1 MPPEPHGPPGDLG
14 SEETGRRARR
24 PAPRPLEL
32 PGWGCV
38 VALPPLVYAG
48 ARYGDVSVEA
58 AIFVGILSAA
68 VLLWVFSLVDEFIP
82 PVVVVVA
89 TLFIGL
95 APPSVALAGFASPS
109 FVTLLGVFALAATI
123 GSSGLSGRVMLRLL
137 AWLPDRPFYHRL
149 VPLLGGWLL
158 SPITPSGNNR
168 MALLLPVY
176 DGLVEGLRLPKG
188 SAAATAVFA
197 ATYSGAML
205 FSPML
210 ATSKSSNVAAI
221 ALLPP
226 QVQEDFLGL
235 FWPVAAA
242 AAAFG
247 LAAWHF
253 VAIDRLF
260 PDAGAATLPRE
271 EVASRLAAL
280 GPVKPSEWISA
291 AGFVFFLVGAA
302 TVSWHHVKPAWIAG
316 CVLVGLLLS
325 GVLTKEAFR
334 RQLDWPMV
342 MFLLGVDGIVRIM
355 DHLGIGTAL
364 GEGTSHLYAW
374 VDGRIE
380 RFILAVLVTTTVVR
394 LALPVTAGM
403 LVTVVILLPVAAA
416 QEIHPWICV
425 FLAAMFSDIFFL
437 RYQSSVYMQASS
449 QGVTASFD
457 EGRFMAYNR
466 WMNLARV
473 AVAFLSIPW
482 WRWLGLS

>member
-1 MPPEPHGPPGDLG
+1 M
-14 SEETGRRARR
+14 
-24 PAPRPLEL
+24 
-32 PGWGCV
+32 
-38 VALPPLVYAG
+38 PPLVYAG

-226 QVQEDFLGL
+226 QVQEDFLSSCRRNASL
-235 FWPVAAA
+235 VSTPESRSPTST
-242 AAAFG
+242 
-247 LAAWHF
+247 HP
-253 VAIDRLF
+253 AIQ
-260 PDAGAATLPRE
+260 
-271 EVASRLAAL
+271 
-280 GPVKPSEWISA
+280 
-291 AGFVFFLVGAA
+291 AGFLFFLVGAA

-316 CVLVGLLLS
+316 CVLV
-325 GVLTKEAFR
+325 
-334 RQLDWPMV
+334 
-342 MFLLGVDGIVRIM
+342 
-355 DHLGIGTAL
+355 
-364 GEGTSHLYAW
+364 
-374 VDGRIE
+374 
-380 RFILAVLVTTTVVR
+380 
-394 LALPVTAGM
+394 
-403 LVTVVILLPVAAA
+403 
-416 QEIHPWICV
+416 
-425 FLAAMFSDIFFL
+425 
-437 RYQSSVYMQASS
+437 
-449 QGVTASFD
+449 
-457 EGRFMAYNR
+457 
-466 WMNLARV
+466 
-473 AVAFLSIPW
+473 
-482 WRWLGLS
+482 